1 MPEEWNPGW
10 RFFFLL
16 KMNFLQFKSNPAPL
30 THPAHRLQS
39 SRVDLVDVVDLGR
52 GIVVLPVADDVD
64 QVVVGEVGDDV
75 REVRERPAQRLGQ

>member
-1 MPEEWNPGW
+1 
-10 RFFFLL
+10 
-16 KMNFLQFKSNPAPL
+16 MNFLQFKSDPAAS

-39 SRVDLVDVVDLGR
+39 GRVDLVDVVDLGR

-75 REVRERPAQRLGQ
+75 REVRERPAQRLGR